1 MTSTVEP
8 ESAIRCPAAVP
19 ENPANTC
26 EWTMPSRAAASI
38 ATGSSG
44 TIGMWNVIRSP
55 AFSPSSFST
64 AANSL
69 TRTYSSR

>member
-1 MTSTVEP
+1 VLALLGRRLNRLVGLDLVVEQ
-8 ESAIRCPAAVP
+8 I
-19 ENPANTC
+19 
-26 EWTMPSRAAASI
+26 AASI
-38 ATGSSG
+38 AIGSSG

-55 AFSPSSFST
+55 ALSPSSFST